1 MIIFLQKRRADFK
14 NARKNCKNIIAFFST
29 RVYIKH
35 KPQIHNQSINNMN
48 PFSVQTID
56 NIPRLCK
63 NNTPIAPLFFWQTLI
78 EAPEARHLQEI
89 GIELFTCFR
98 SAHAFEHPFWVGEN
112 EYDFSFFD
120 DQINNFVKL
129 CPHGY
134 LMPRVYMFAPDW
146 FLKKYPDTQISY
158 PDHSENRSMPHESF
172 ASARWL
178 HAQGE
183 ALRQLVRHFKNAPYG
198 DRIFGI
204 HIAAGSCGEWNGWNP
219 MQPDTSSAMEAR
231 LGHPLP
237 PPAELDREYMDA
249 FFTAKTDAIS
259 HFCKIVKAESDYLTA
274 IFYGYFACCYRPW
287 NKHGALEKVLRLPE
301 LDIIAAPHEYSR
313 RTAGEDGY
321 FRALAATIA
330 RNGKLFVDE
339 ADDRT
344 PLATRRELANH
355 RIIADTDDEAIN
367 LMRRELGRALTN
379 LAGLWYMDIDN
390 AMFRSGIYYREIYRA
405 KFWSERALA
414 LPWKRVSRIAV
425 ISADDGRF
433 DLPAEHRFMAYD
445 EGANNALLIP
455 ELCRIG
461 APFDMYSACDATF
474 DVLQNYQLI
483 ILINGLNISASLRST
498 LKSLR
503 NQGRTFIWG
512 YGSGAWLNN
521 KYDPSAMLDLTGIY
535 FESAATQP
543 MPKIDDFSFDWYE
556 SEISPGFFPLSA
568 SAEYPDWSSFY
579 RGYPRWDVSDLHAI
593 CRKCGVFLYCDSF
606 DIVDASESALL
617 FHATSSGE
625 KHLFLPS
632 PHTVTDM
639 ISGNVIGKNL
649 TRFSFSASKGE
660 TRLFELS

>member
-1 MIIFLQKRRADFK
+1 
-14 NARKNCKNIIAFFST
+14 
-29 RVYIKH
+29 
-35 KPQIHNQSINNMN
+35 MN

-321 FRALAATIA
+321 FRALAATVA

-344 PLATRRELANH
+344 PLATRRELGNH
-355 RIIADTDDEAIN
+355 RIIADTDEEAVN
-367 LMRRELGRALTN
+367 LMRRELGRSLSNLT
-379 LAGLWYMDIDN
+379 GLWYMDIDN

-649 TRFSFSASKGE
+649 TRFTFTATKGE